1 MAFTPSDLVIYNN
14 GDGIMAGGFKLNTI
28 YDSVSPLD
36 GFKGQNGGSP
46 ALLSNVFSDLAVPA
60 GLFYTQQHFKP
71 NRKYETQN
79 MEKTVPD
86 SIHERLL
93 KLVSPKK
100 RLQHNIK
107 TRKQNKKNNT
117 KTRKNT

>member
-28 YDSVSPLD
+28 YDSLSPLD
-36 GFKGQNGGSP
+36 SFKGQKGGSP
-46 ALLSNVFSDLAVPA
+46 LLLSSVFSDLAVPA
-60 GLFYTQQHFKP
+60 GLFYTQRHFQP
-71 NRKYETQN
+71 NRKYEIQN

-117 KTRKNT
+117 KTRKT